1 MQPAIISSPST
12 QATPQ
17 APAADEVGREDFLR
31 MLIAQLEHQDPL
43 DPQDATEFTAQL
55 AQFSSLDQLVSMR
68 TAIEGLAT
76 RQSQSDALSA
86 ASLIGHEALVQ
97 GSRFDVGVS
106 PAPMPTLTLDLS
118 GAADITSV
126 EVLNASG
133 QVVATAANVGS
144 LPQGQHALAWSD
156 FDQQPVAGTYSYRA
170 NVPPGDPTPTLMVR
184 SPVTG
189 AALDPSGTVL
199 LFGSV
204 GVPLSALQE
213 IGR

>member
-1 MQPAIISSPST
+1 MQPAVIGLPST

-17 APAADEVGREDFLR
+17 LPAPDEVGREDFLR

-97 GSRFDVGVS
+97 GSRFDVGDS
-106 PAPMPTLTLDLS
+106 TAPMPTLTLDLS
-118 GAADITSV
+118 GAADVTSV

-133 QVVATAANVGS
+133 HVVATAANIGS

-156 FDQQPVAGTYSYRA
+156 FDQQPATGTYSYRA
-170 NVPPGDPTPTLMVR
+170 TVAPGDPNPTLMVR

-189 AALDPSGTVL
+189 AALDPGGTVL